1 VSLAFFL
8 HFLDSPSD
16 HGPTFAIALIV
27 WGLVVH
33 VVIAIVVDCDTA
45 SGSTLTLFA
54 VSYGDV
60 SFLTIE
66 ST

>member
-1 VSLAFFL
+1 L

-16 HGPTFAIALIV
+16 HGPTFAFALIV

-33 VVIAIVVDCDTA
+33 VIIAIVADCDTA
-45 SGSTLTLFA
+45 SGSALTLFA

>member
-1 VSLAFFL
+1 MDRL
-8 HFLDSPSD
+8 
-16 HGPTFAIALIV
+16 AIALIV

>member
-1 VSLAFFL
+1 MDRL
-8 HFLDSPSD
+8 
-16 HGPTFAIALIV
+16 AIALIV

-45 SGSTLTLFA
+45 GGSTITLFA
-54 VSYGDV
+54 VSYGDIFV
-60 SFLTIE
+60 TIQ